1 MSNIMSNIIGW
12 TFDLLDENSYYPLL
26 MPICDV
32 EKYKDNLKK
41 MLQGDFGSVSLPE
54 VKLPH

>member
-1 MSNIMSNIIGW
+1 MRRIVSNIMSNIIGW
-12 TFDLLDENSYYPLL
+12 TFELLDENSYYPLL

-41 MLQGDFGSVSLPE
+41 MLQGDFW
-54 VKLPH
+54 KRFFA

>member
-12 TFDLLDENSYYPLL
+12 TFELLDENSYYPLL

-41 MLQGDFGSVSLPE
+41 NAARRFW
-54 VKLPH
+54 KRFFA